1 MGHQVGKD
9 DSVTIPGSEPDTNA
23 SVAKFE
29 EALAQLALARQ
40 SDLAAPN
47 TEVLEAAL
55 NVMKAPNGLDALYA
69 RVPAME
75 ARGVFT
81 NGDWGQPAILRPA
94 LAVRTLRQ
102 GAPDFTT
109 IEALSEIRL
118 LAVAMGDYRH
128 PGISAEQARHFL
140 TQVTAL
146 NLDLLSGQMSEAD
159 RERPQGLGE
168 IVNSLYQFLLNR
180 LGYESILDSLVD
192 EVRRLLAQ
200 RPIQTDS
207 IKQMVS
213 QIAKCLFDPE
223 IDTSGMH
230 KAARLVSALFG
241 PTIGCRDDPGFSV
254 YGERLAAMDEIA
266 LAEEAQGFTKA
277 MHETG
282 MVSPYHP
289 MLLRHLRDNRDDLIP
304 LALGLSITGNDVLQC
319 YRQIVLQ
326 LIDEVV
332 YPETSQAVYGL
343 AMFLERGALFTP
355 PVAAGLWRQLELKLC
370 QAASE
375 RLSAVFGDT
384 HPPRVYLLAGVLS
397 LLGQPLG
404 VGQGNN
410 PTCQSVIGLS
420 MWSFNDADFLLQLV
434 AWAAR
439 DDDVIMRFEGQHINS
454 QHLEAGLAKTPPTDV
469 DPVSL
474 ILTPHLDRIYGEMG
488 RLCGVRDDD
497 LHRWINPEMYGW
509 WVGHGFLSVISRE
522 TGKIHDYED
531 FIRHFY
537 ACYHPYYNGS
547 IPVIHPQPAGIAVTD
562 SGGRLV
568 GRHAITIIRVNLD
581 RDGEMRIYFFNPN
594 NDSGQDWGQGI
605 NCSTESNGERYGE
618 ASLPFAEFAS
628 RLCVFHY
635 DTRELGDTSMVPAT
649 DVARAIDLGRTS
661 WAAVYE

>member
-1 MGHQVGKD
+1 M
-9 DSVTIPGSEPDTNA
+9 VTIPGSDPATNA
-23 SVAKFE
+23 SVSAFD
-29 EALAQLALARQ
+29 EALDQLAFTHQ
-40 SDLAAPN
+40 SDSLAPN

-55 NVMKAPNGLDALYA
+55 IVMEAPGGLDALYA

-75 ARGVFT
+75 AKGVFT
-81 NGDWGQPAILRPA
+81 NSDWDQPAILRPA

-102 GAPDFTT
+102 GAPAYTC
-109 IEALSEIRL
+109 IEALSELRL
-118 LAVAMGDYRH
+118 LAVAMGDYLH
-128 PGISAEQARHFL
+128 PGISAEQARNFL

-159 RERPQGLGE
+159 RERPQGLGQ
-168 IVNSLYQFLLNR
+168 IVSALYQYLLNR

-192 EVRRLLAQ
+192 EVHRLLAQ

-223 IDTSGMH
+223 IETSGMD
-230 KAARLVSALFG
+230 KAARLVGALFG
-241 PTIGCRDDPGFSV
+241 PTSGCRDDPGFAV

-266 LAEEAQGFTKA
+266 LSEEAQGFASA
-277 MHETG
+277 MHGTG

-289 MLLRHLRDNRDDLIP
+289 MLLRHLRGHRDDLIP

-319 YRQIVLQ
+319 YRQIVLE

-332 YPETSQAVYGL
+332 HPETCQAVYGL
-343 AMFLERGALFTP
+343 AMFLERGSLFTP
-355 PVAAGLWRQLELKLC
+355 PVASGLWRQLGLNLC
-370 QAASE
+370 QTASDK
-375 RLSAVFGDT
+375 LATVFGDA

-404 VGQGNN
+404 IGQGNN

-439 DDDVIMRFEGQHINS
+439 DDDVVMRFEGQHINS
-454 QHLEAGLAKTPPTDV
+454 RHLEAGLAKAPPTDV

-474 ILTPHLDRIYGEMG
+474 ILIPHLDRIYGEMG

-509 WVGHGFLSVISRE
+509 WVGLGFLSVISRQ
-522 TGKIHDYED
+522 TGKIHEYED

-537 ACYHPYYNGS
+537 ASYHPYYNGN

-568 GRHAITIIRVNLD
+568 GRHCHNHR
-581 RDGEMRIYFFNPN
+581 
-594 NDSGQDWGQGI
+594 
-605 NCSTESNGERYGE
+605 
-618 ASLPFAEFAS
+618 S
-628 RLCVFHY
+628 RQ
-635 DTRELGDTSMVPAT
+635 P
-649 DVARAIDLGRTS
+649 
-661 WAAVYE
+661 